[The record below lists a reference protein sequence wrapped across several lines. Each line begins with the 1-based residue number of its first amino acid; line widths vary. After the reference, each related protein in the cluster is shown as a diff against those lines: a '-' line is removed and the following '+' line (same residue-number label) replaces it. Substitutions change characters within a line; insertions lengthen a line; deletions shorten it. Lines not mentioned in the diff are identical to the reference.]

1 MATLTTHGRKRSK
14 ERCGFGKSATLRTAP
29 IALEE
34 GLRHCDVAGSL
45 KKFLDGLYLAHRKAN
60 SMRIWN
66 KKAYLFNGDVLIT
79 IIDIP
84 SRYYKTID
92 KINQAKEQCIG

>member
-14 ERCGFGKSATLRTAP
+14 ERCGFGKSATARTAP

-34 GLRHCDVAGSL
+34 GLRHCDVVGSL
-45 KKFLDGLYLAHRKAN
+45 KRFLDGLYLSHRNAN
-60 SMRIWN
+60 NMRVWN
-66 KKAYLFNGDVLIT
+66 KKAYLFAGEVLIT

-84 SRYYKTID
+84 SKYHKTID
-92 KINQAKEQCIG
+92 KINRTKESKVG